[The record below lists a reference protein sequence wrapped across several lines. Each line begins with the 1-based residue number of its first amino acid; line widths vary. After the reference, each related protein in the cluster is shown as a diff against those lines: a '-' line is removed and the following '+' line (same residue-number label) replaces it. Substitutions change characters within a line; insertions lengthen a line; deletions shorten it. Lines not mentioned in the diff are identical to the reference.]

1 MRDFYKILVIDLE
14 NSKKIIEKVDKNI
27 SDFYLGGY
35 GLGLWWL
42 NKNKDIKDA
51 FMIFTSAINN
61 FSNPIN
67 KYIIMAK
74 DKNKIACGNM
84 GGDFSD
90 YLKGNDYDALVLV
103 NKASKLSEIF
113 IDGENIII
121 NYGKIKEDNSN
132 SAIFNDLRNS
142 YGNDISSKYISQS
155 SINNDNISRLIADS
169 YRGISKDMANIL
181 YQKNIKSIS
190 IKRNDIR
197 EIKEYP
203 KDLLKL
209 TTSCPGCIS
218 GCKEKRNHKKESIFS
233 IKKNQ
238 SKEEKQKLKNICE
251 KIDQYGID
259 LFALSKSIVYA
270 YDKLN
275 DIYKF
280 NPYDINQLEDIVDN
294 IISPDRKEIYADLAK
309 GSKFLASKYK
319 MEPNDNKKNSKSDS
333 YLKIIDSACLCFFS
347 VDASDLSNICQ
358 LINKISNSDYK
369 ESDLLDLQKEIKKM
383 EKSLG

>member
-14 NSKKIIEKVDKNI
+14 NSNKIIEKVDKNI

-42 NKNKDIKDA
+42 NNNKDIKDA
-51 FMIFTSAINN
+51 FMILTSAINN
-61 FSNPIN
+61 FPNPIN

-74 DKNKIACGNM
+74 DKNKISYGNM
-84 GGDFSD
+84 GGDFSC
-90 YLKGNDYDALVLV
+90 YLKSNDYDALVLV
-103 NKASKLSEIF
+103 NKANKLSEIF
-113 IDGENIII
+113 IDGNNITI
-121 NYGKIKEDNSN
+121 NEGKLKEDNSN
-132 SAIFNDLRNS
+132 SAIFNDLRKS
-142 YGNDISSKYISQS
+142 YGNDISSIYISQS
-155 SINNDNISRLIADS
+155 SINNDNISRLIADR

-181 YQKNIKSIS
+181 YQKNIKAIS

-203 KDLLKL
+203 KEKVNLIA
-209 TTSCPGCIS
+209 SCPGCIS
-218 GCKEKRNHKKESIFS
+218 GCKVKRNHKKESIFS
-233 IKKNQ
+233 IKNDQ
-238 SKEEKQKLKNICE
+238 SKEEKQKLKNINE

-280 NPYDINQLEDIVDN
+280 NPYDINQLEDIVDK

-309 GSKFLASKYK
+309 GSKFLADKYK
-319 MEPNDNKKNSKSDS
+319 IEAIDDKKHSKNDS

-347 VDASDLSNICQ
+347 LDASDLSNICQ
-358 LINKISNSDYK
+358 LINKIANSDYK

>member
-14 NSKKIIEKVDKNI
+14 NANKRIEKVDKNI

-35 GLGLWWL
+35 SLGLWWL
-42 NKNKDIKDA
+42 YKNKDIKDA
-51 FMIFTSAINN
+51 FMIFTSSISE

-74 DKNKIACGNM
+74 NKNKIAYGNM
-84 GGDFSD
+84 GGDFSC
-90 YLKGNDYDALVLV
+90 YLKSNDYDALVLV

-113 IDGENIII
+113 IDGNNITI
-121 NYGKIKEDNSN
+121 NEGKIKEDNSN
-132 SAIFNDLRNS
+132 TAIYNDLRNS
-142 YGNDISSKYISQS
+142 YGNDISSIYISQS

-197 EIKEYP
+197 EIKQLP
-203 KDLLKL
+203 KEKVNLIAN
-209 TTSCPGCIS
+209 CPGCIS

-233 IKKNQ
+233 IKNEQ

-280 NPYDINQLEDIVDN
+280 NPYDINQLEDIVDK
-294 IISPDRKEIYADLAK
+294 IISPDRIEIYADLAK
-309 GSKFLASKYK
+309 GSKFLADKYK
-319 MEPNDNKKNSKSDS
+319 IEAIYDKKNSKSDS

-358 LINKISNSDYK
+358 LINKIANSNYK